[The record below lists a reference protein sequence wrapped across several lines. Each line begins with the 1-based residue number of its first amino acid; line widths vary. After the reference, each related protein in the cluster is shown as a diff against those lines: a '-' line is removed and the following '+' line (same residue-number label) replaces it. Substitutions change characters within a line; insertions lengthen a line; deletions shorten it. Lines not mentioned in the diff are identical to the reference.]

1 MKNQLPIILGCM
13 SWGSWGKKMKPSQ
26 MAKLIDQISDLGL
39 RVYDH
44 ADIYGDYT
52 TEAEF
57 GNALKDASTQRTDIE
72 LISKCGIQMV
82 NDARKT
88 TTKHY
93 DLRKNYIIR
102 SAEQSLKN
110 LQTDYLDTLLIHR
123 PSPLMQA
130 EEIAAA
136 AHQLIQE
143 GKIKHFGVSNF
154 TASQMALL
162 SACIDIS
169 CNQVEFSLNQ
179 SKILT
184 NGDMDFC
191 MQHNIEVMS
200 WSPLGSVF
208 DLTYDNKPLKT
219 CLEELSGQYA
229 CTMDTLL
236 YAWILFHPKGIQPV
250 IGTAQIER
258 MQHAIKATDIQ
269 LIQADWFKLWEASR
283 GQEVD

>member
-1 MKNQLPIILGCM
+1 MKKQLPIILGCM

-26 MAKLIDQISDLGL
+26 MTKLIDQISDLGL

-57 GNALKDASTQRTDIE
+57 GNALKDASTQRSEIE

-82 NDARKT
+82 NEVRQT

-93 DLRKNYIIR
+93 DLSKDYIIR

-123 PSPLMQA
+123 PSPLMEA

-136 AHQLIQE
+136 AFQLIKE

-154 TASQMALL
+154 TASQMAML

-191 MQHNIEVMS
+191 MQHDIEVMS

-208 DLTYDNKPLKT
+208 DPTHNNKPLNA
-219 CLEELSGQYA
+219 CLEELSNQYA
-229 CTMDTLL
+229 CTIDTLL
-236 YAWILFHPKGIQPV
+236 YAWILFHPKAIQPV
-250 IGTAQIER
+250 IGTTHVER
-258 MQHAIKATDIQ
+258 MQRAIEAIDIPLSQ
-269 LIQADWFKLWEASR
+269 SDWFNLWEASR